1 MNPAAAPAHTH
12 AAILSIGDELVRGQ
26 MLDTNSKWLSS
37 RLLDL
42 GVETIEHATIGDS
55 RAATTDAILRLARSA
70 PLVVITGGL
79 GPTADDLTREGLAD
93 AMGETLVV
101 DAPALD
107 DLRAKFAKRGRTMSP
122 MQARQAE
129 RPASARCLVNPNGTA
144 PGLAAR
150 VRAGGPH
157 GESDVWCLPGPP
169 KELEPMFERLLK
181 EDLRPPTGVTTRVRL
196 LTVVG
201 LGEGDAAKRA
211 GELMARDRN
220 PLVGITASNAVLTW
234 RVMYRGP
241 LPPAEADAEIERTVD
256 ALKMATGPNVVSDSG
271 EPLEHVV
278 LSSLRRERRTLA
290 VVESCTGGL
299 LGSLVTGVAGSSD
312 VFLGGL
318 LTYSNELKTALAGV
332 DAGLIARH
340 GAVSLEVAGAMASGG
355 LGRLGASDCLAITGI
370 AGPGGGTEAKP
381 VGTACIAHARREG
394 ASVEVDA
401 RAFWM
406 PGGREQ
412 VRAYAARTALGLLAL
427 RLSTGAKPGPML
439 FETAR

>member
-1 MNPAAAPAHTH
+1 MNPAAAPAHTR
-12 AAILSIGDELVRGQ
+12 AAVLSIGDELVRGQ

-42 GVETIEHATIGDS
+42 GVETVEHATIGDS
-55 RAATTDAILRLARSA
+55 REATTAAITRLAALA

-93 AMGETLVV
+93 AIGESLVV
-101 DAPALD
+101 DAPALE

-129 RPASARCLVNPNGTA
+129 RPASARCLTNPSGTA
-144 PGLAAR
+144 PGLAGV

-157 GESDVWCLPGPP
+157 GASDVWCLPGPP
-169 KELEPMFERLLK
+169 KELEPMFERLLA
-181 EDLRPPTGVTTRVRL
+181 EDLRPPRGLTTRVRL
-196 LTVVG
+196 LTVAG

-241 LPPAEADAEIERTVD
+241 LPPAEADAEIERTVA
-256 ALKMATGPNVVSDSG
+256 ALKAATGPHVISDRG
-271 EPLEHVV
+271 EPLEHVA
-278 LSSLRRERRTLA
+278 LAALRSASRTLA

-299 LGSLVTGVAGSSD
+299 LGSIVTGVAGSSD

-332 DAGLIARH
+332 DAALIARH
-340 GAVSLEVAGAMASGG
+340 GAVSLDVAGAMAAGG
-355 LGRLGASDCLAITGI
+355 LSRLGTSDCLAITGI
-370 AGPGGGTEAKP
+370 AGPGGGTESKP
-381 VGTACIAHARREG
+381 VGTVSIAHARRDGER
-394 ASVEVDA
+394 VEVDA
-401 RAFWM
+401 RTFWM

-427 RLSTGAKPGPML
+427 RQINSERPGPML
-439 FETAR
+439 FESVR